1 MKQKTMGFLEYL
13 YHGELHEDL
22 FHMDTVNADENKVA
36 SFMDAYTKAI
46 SIYPPREL
54 EKLGTI
60 PDDLMQGL
68 RKSGIF
74 GLTIPE
80 EYGGLGFSPTEYLRA
95 VEEMA
100 HLDMA
105 LVLVPLGHLSIG
117 LKAILLFGTEEQK
130 KKYLTQAASGSMIF
144 AYALTEPAAGS
155 DAQHISTKAVRS
167 DDGSYYTL
175 NGSKTYITNGNY
187 AGGFTVFAQLGDE
200 KNGHM
205 GAFIV
210 ERAWEGMN
218 VGKDMPKMG
227 LTVSSTAAIQFR
239 DVKVPAENL
248 IGEEGNGFKVA
259 MNVLNYGRLA
269 LGAASAGGMH
279 QSLRDMLERANKRI
293 QFSVPIKSF
302 ELIQEKIVR
311 AQAHGLASR
320 AMTYFTAG
328 LLEKNPF
335 MNVAMESSH
344 CKLYGT
350 DKCWDTLYDA
360 LQTAGGAG
368 FLATMPYEKRM
379 RDARVTTIFEGT
391 SEIHSIYPPLTLF
404 RLYAKQMKKRG
415 SIGGLISMMRLS
427 SKRLLKS
434 LNVSDSRLQRALDA
448 ACRSEAIF
456 RKLAYKG
463 LVKYKQNIVHKEFFL
478 RRMTRI
484 SMSLFTLV
492 SAVAYLRNKKSKD
505 ERELL
510 ALDYLIEEAKHA
522 QKEFNFVEGDEIEH
536 VHHKLFAALDA
547 DNTHAIA

>member
-22 FHMDTVNADENKVA
+22 FHMGTVDADEEKV
-36 SFMDAYTKAI
+36 SRFMDAYTKAI
-46 SIYPPREL
+46 SIYSAREL
-54 EKLGTI
+54 EKLGRI

-68 RKSGIF
+68 EKTGIF
-74 GLTIPE
+74 GLTIPT
-80 EYGGLGFSPTEYLRA
+80 EYGGLGFSLTEYLRA

-100 HLDMA
+100 HMDMA
-105 LVLVPLGHLSIG
+105 LVLLPLAHLSIG
-117 LKAILLFGTEEQK
+117 LKGLLLFGTEAQK
-130 KKYLTQAASGSMIF
+130 KKYLTQAASGKMVF

-155 DAQHISTKAVRS
+155 DAQHISTTAIRS

-187 AGGFTVFAQLGDE
+187 AGGFTVFAQLNDE

-210 ERAWEGMN
+210 ERSWEGVS

-227 LTVSSTAAIQFR
+227 LSVSSTTQIQFR
-239 DVKVPAENL
+239 NVKVPAENL
-248 IGEEGNGFKVA
+248 VGKEGDGFKVA

-269 LGAASAGGMH
+269 LGAASAGSMN
-279 QSLRDMLERANKRI
+279 QSLHDMLERANKRI

-320 AMTYFTAG
+320 AMTYFTAK
-328 LLEKNPF
+328 LLEKNPL

-350 DKCWDTLYDA
+350 NKCWDTLYDA

-368 FLATMPYEKRM
+368 FIATMPYEKRM

-391 SEIHSIYPPLTLF
+391 TEIHSIYPPLTLF
-404 RLYAKQMKKRG
+404 RVYAKKLKER
-415 SIGGLISMMRLS
+415 GGLGGLTAMMRLS
-427 SKRLLKS
+427 SRRLLK
-434 LNVSDSRLQRALDA
+434 NINMPDSRLQYALDI
-448 ACRSEAIF
+448 ACRGEAIF

-463 LVKYKQNIVHKEFFL
+463 LVKYKKDIIRKEFFL
-478 RRMTRI
+478 RRMTNI
-484 SMSLFTLV
+484 SLSLFTLV
-492 SAVAYLRNKKSKD
+492 SVAAYLKGKKSKD
-505 ERELL
+505 KRELF

-522 QKEFNFVEGDEIEH
+522 QKEFNFVEADKFEH

-547 DNTHAIA
+547 DHN